1 MIKANRVALGGEPAA
16 NSAPPANAGTTTV
29 APVAPRAD
37 LSSGA
42 RGKQYWIGYC
52 QSCHGNDYAVGR
64 STAAT
69 LSQIAAN
76 RGQLAVVKELVAHKP
91 NLDYQHEMTKNT
103 ALHLAAMNGYKDV
116 VEYLVSAGANPNL
129 KMKGDV
135 SIVRVVRDMGNT
147 EMVDLLLK
155 LGAKDDGCEGECF

>member
-1 MIKANRVALGGEPAA
+1 MKLIKAMML
-16 NSAPPANAGTTTV
+16 
-29 APVAPRAD
+29 
-37 LSSGA
+37 
-42 RGKQYWIGYC
+42 
-52 QSCHGNDYAVGR
+52 
-64 STAAT
+64 AAT
-69 LSQIAAN
+69 LSLSTTVFAMTTDESVEYTTALQTGDVALVKKFLDTGLVAINEKREFFGWTSLQIAAN